1 MQALIDM
8 DIVVFRCAASAEE
21 DPFGIAQ
28 FRASDLFDQILEKTN
43 ADSYRA
49 FFTGPTN
56 FRKQYYPEYKA
67 NRTAPKP
74 KHLDDLRAWAVEQ
87 LNAEV
92 ATDGLEADDMLG
104 IEQYTSFSLQD
115 VDIGGEDGYLGDG
128 VYFHKPDETII
139 CSLDKDLLQIPGK
152 HFSWEI
158 NGKGWSKPDTW
169 TNMSELEG
177 LRLFYEQCLKGD
189 RTDNIR
195 GIEKIGDKKAKAILA
210 DCQSEQAMLTKVLH
224 EYGND
229 DEFLMNAN
237 CLWILRNL
245 NEPYEV
251 RYHASL
257 QE

>member
-49 FFTGPTN
+49 FLTGPTN

-92 ATDGLEADDMLG
+92 ATDGLEADDLLG
-104 IEQYTSFSLQD
+104 INQTQD
-115 VDIGGEDGYLGDG
+115 
-128 VYFHKPDETII
+128 TII

-158 NGKGWSKPDTW
+158 NGKGWSRPDTW
-169 TNMSELEG
+169 TDMSELEG